1 MNGPIRSCMLVH
13 VHQSYAHAT
22 TNHTGIA
29 SGIADVSDVHD
40 QVSLVN
46 LVVHKVGGIECRLL
60 SCHDLKTVIHLPI
73 AHVCESKG
81 KWF

>member
-1 MNGPIRSCMLVH
+1 MCME
-13 VHQSYAHAT
+13 T
-22 TNHTGIA
+22 THWIPTDHTGIA

-73 AHVCESKG
+73 AHVCESK
-81 KWF
+81 KRDMN